1 MSHTDRR
8 TWHRWPFWMAICR
21 DDWEN
26 EWTDIDLP
34 FVISKKKNLENLCYK
49 NDFTNIILVF
59 DYERHDPQF
68 SADKILR
75 LQNYFSDANF
85 RLIA

>member
-1 MSHTDRR
+1 MLYEDIIREYG
-8 TWHRWPFWMAICR
+8 

-49 NDFTNIILVF
+49 NDFANIILVF

-68 SADKILR
+68 TKLF
-75 LQNYFSDANF
+75 Q
-85 RLIA
+85 